1 MGRRGPAPLCPSHAP
16 RRRVGPWRRVGQTLS
31 MQDTYAQGRGEVA
44 PWPRRR
50 VPWGSEPGA
59 GGGQRMAWGRAGAPR
74 ASGRPGPGK
83 REEEARLLRLTS
95 PSRPRSHGPGLL
107 RPGRRP
113 DASGAV
119 PGGSGARCYRSL
131 PLRCALAEARPGGGK
146 TPSGRLRSRYLWLR
160 RTQEAQRP
168 QGKHAGGPFWTAAIS
183 PLELGETA
191 FAKGFEAGLKLLA
204 HVGSLKIG
212 SATPQAAPVIFQE
225 LEEAACTP
233 VP

>member
-83 REEEARLLRLTS
+83 REEEARRGGASSPPHLAQPPSLTRAGRAS
-95 PSRPRSHGPGLL
+95 CGQGDGRMPLARSLEGPALAVFGPFPSAVLWP
-107 RPGRRP
+107 RPGRE
-113 DASGAV
+113 V
-119 PGGSGARCYRSL
+119 
-131 PLRCALAEARPGGGK
+131 E
-146 TPSGRLRSRYLWLR
+146 
-160 RTQEAQRP
+160 
-168 QGKHAGGPFWTAAIS
+168 KHRAGGCARGISGFAGHRKHSGLRENMPAALSGPRPS
-183 PLELGETA
+183 P
-191 FAKGFEAGLKLLA
+191 
-204 HVGSLKIG
+204 
-212 SATPQAAPVIFQE
+212 P
-225 LEEAACTP
+225 
-233 VP
+233 

>member
-1 MGRRGPAPLCPSHAP
+1 MTGRRGPAPLCPSHAP

-95 PSRPRSHGPGLL
+95 PSRPRSHVRAGPPAARATAGCLWRGPWRVRRSL
-107 RPGRRP
+107 FSVPPPPLCSGRGPAGRWKNTEREAALAVSLASPDTGSTAASGKTCRRP
-113 DASGAV
+113 FLDRGH
-119 PGGSGARCYRSL
+119 L
-131 PLRCALAEARPGGGK
+131 PPR
-146 TPSGRLRSRYLWLR
+146 
-160 RTQEAQRP
+160 
-168 QGKHAGGPFWTAAIS
+168 AGGD
-183 PLELGETA
+183 GVCQ
-191 FAKGFEAGLKLLA
+191 G
-204 HVGSLKIG
+204 V
-212 SATPQAAPVIFQE
+212 
-225 LEEAACTP
+225 
-233 VP
+233 